1 VKAEIHLFINLFHAN
16 SDIWAQKILP
26 LPEAWVVSKIFRT
39 FHLAVVP
46 ALAQADR

>member
-26 LPEAWVVSKIFRT
+26 LPEA
-39 FHLAVVP
+39 
-46 ALAQADR
+46 